1 MSDAPSP
8 GPPLPGAPLP
18 SQTPARR
25 RRPLRLPISAVL
37 MAGFGGLML
46 AAVAAVL
53 ALGLLSAGRNTFTLL
68 NDKADLALKSVVV
81 RVRHQLEPARD
92 QSTFL
97 ARLIETGGLDVG
109 DPVRLADTLRG
120 ALAATPHI
128 SSIGFI
134 GPTRESLWI
143 SRFSGELRTDWVD
156 LGASE
161 EMRMAIEETS
171 RREGPHWAPPVWAAE
186 LGTTLLSL
194 RTPVRKDGKFLGMLM
209 ATVTVGDLSA
219 FLSELFVD
227 DNLNAFVLYDRD
239 HVLAHQNLRFLD
251 RDLSRQPD
259 GMPLPLIEQVD
270 DPVLASLWRSAQPG
284 SDLKNQTEARI
295 VEVGGD
301 SYVFLLRTIEGFGT
315 QPWIVGINFRSEEVG
330 GEVRRLLITGW
341 SGVGILLLSVGA
353 ALLVG
358 RKISRPIARL
368 AGAAASV
375 GALDLRHAPTLP
387 DSRFR
392 ELGEAAEAFNRMV
405 AGLRWFETYVPK
417 GLVLR
422 LIRHGAA
429 DGIASEERVVTV
441 MFSDIRGFSALAE
454 DLGPAETALLLN
466 RHFTLVSS
474 CIEAE
479 GGTVDKFIGDAVMA
493 FWGAPE
499 EQPDHA
505 ARALRAARAIAAVL
519 AGSNAER
526 AAAGEPPVHIRIGLH
541 TGPVVVGNIGSASRI
556 NYTIV
561 GDTVNV
567 AQRIEELGSR
577 VRDPGEATILV
588 SAATV
593 EAAGQGPDLDGIGP
607 HGLRGRSGP
616 VDIFRLRP

>member
-1 MSDAPSP
+1 MSDIPFPDRAP
-8 GPPLPGAPLP
+8 
-18 SQTPARR
+18 RR
-25 RRPLRLPISAVL
+25 RRRLRLPIAAVL
-37 MAGFGGLML
+37 TAGFGGLML

-53 ALGLLSAGRNTFTLL
+53 ALGLLSAGRNTFALL
-68 NDKADLALKSVVV
+68 NDKADLALKGVVV

-92 QSTFL
+92 QSVFL
-97 ARLIETGGLDVG
+97 ARLIETGALDAG

-128 SSIGFI
+128 SSIGFTT
-134 GPTRESLWI
+134 PDFESVWV
-143 SRFSGELRTDWVD
+143 SRFSGDLRTDWID
-156 LGASE
+156 FGASE
-161 EMRMAIEETS
+161 EMRRIVEEAS
-171 RREGPHWAPPVWAAE
+171 LLEGPRWAPPVWAEPIGA
-186 LGTTLLSL
+186 TVLSL
-194 RTPVRKDGKFLGMLM
+194 RTPVRREGRFLGMLA

-219 FLSELFVD
+219 FLSELFVN

-259 GMPLPLIEQVD
+259 GIPLPLIEQVD
-270 DPVLASLWRSAQPG
+270 DPVLASLWRSARPG
-284 SDLKNQTEARI
+284 SDLKNDTEARI
-295 VEVGGD
+295 VEVAGD
-301 SYVFLLRTIEGFGT
+301 SHVFLLRPIEGFGT
-315 QPWIVGINFRSEEVG
+315 QPWIVGINFRSEEMG
-330 GEVRRLLITGW
+330 AEVRRLLITGW
-341 SGVGILLLSVGA
+341 SGLAILLLSVGA

-358 RKISRPIARL
+358 RRISRPIARL
-368 AGAAASV
+368 AAAAASV
-375 GALDLRHAPTLP
+375 GALDLRQTPTLP

-392 ELGEAAEAFNRMV
+392 ELGDAAEAFNRMV

-422 LIRHGAA
+422 LVRHGSV
-429 DGIASEERVVTV
+429 DGVASEERVVTV

-454 DLGPAETALLLN
+454 DLGPAETAQLLN
-466 RHFTLVSS
+466 RHFSLVSS

-505 ARALRAARAIAAVL
+505 ARALRAARSIAAGL
-519 AGSNAER
+519 AASNAER
-526 AAAGEPPVHIRIGLH
+526 VAAGEPPVRIRIGLH
-541 TGPVVVGNIGSASRI
+541 TGPVIVGNIGSASRI

-577 VRDPGEATILV
+577 IRDDGEATILV

-593 EAAGQGPDLDGIGP
+593 EAAGRGPDLTGIGP

-616 VDIFRLRP
+616 VELFRLRP

>member
-1 MSDAPSP
+1 MSDTSLPDRAP
-8 GPPLPGAPLP
+8 
-18 SQTPARR
+18 RR
-25 RRPLRLPISAVL
+25 RRRLRLPIAAVL
-37 MAGFGGLML
+37 TAGFGGLML

-53 ALGLLSAGRNTFTLL
+53 ALGLLSAGRNTFALL
-68 NDKADLALKSVVV
+68 NDKADLALKGVVV

-92 QSTFL
+92 QSVFL
-97 ARLIETGGLDVG
+97 ARLIETGALDTG

-128 SSIGFI
+128 SSIGFTAPDF
-134 GPTRESLWI
+134 GSVWV
-143 SRFSGELRTDWVD
+143 SRFSGDLRTDWID

-161 EMRMAIEETS
+161 EMRRAVEETS
-171 RREGPHWAPPVWAAE
+171 LLEGPRWAPPTWAEAI
-186 LGTTLLSL
+186 GTTVLSL
-194 RTPVRKDGKFLGMLM
+194 RTPVRRDGEFLGMLA

-219 FLSELFVD
+219 FLSELFVN

-259 GMPLPLIEQVD
+259 GIPLPPIEQVD
-270 DPVLASLWRSAQPG
+270 DPVLASLWRSARPG
-284 SDLKNQTEARI
+284 SDLKNDTEARI
-295 VEVGGD
+295 VEVAGD
-301 SYVFLLRTIEGFGT
+301 SHVFLLRPIEGFGT
-315 QPWIVGINFRSEEVG
+315 QPWIVGINFRSEEMG
-330 GEVRRLLITGW
+330 AEVRRLLITGW
-341 SGVGILLLSVGA
+341 SGLAILLLSVGA

-358 RKISRPIARL
+358 RRISRPIARL
-368 AGAAASV
+368 AAAAASV
-375 GALDLRHAPTLP
+375 GALDLRQAPTLP

-392 ELGEAAEAFNRMV
+392 ELGDAAEAFNRMV

-422 LIRHGAA
+422 LIRHGSA
-429 DGIASEERVVTV
+429 DGVASEERVVTV

-466 RHFTLVSS
+466 RHFSLVSS

-499 EQPDHA
+499 DQPDHA
-505 ARALRAARAIAAVL
+505 ARALRAARSIAAGL
-519 AGSNAER
+519 AASNAER
-526 AAAGEPPVHIRIGLH
+526 VAAGAPPVRIRIGLH
-541 TGPVVVGNIGSASRI
+541 TGPVIVGNIGSASRI

-577 VRDPGEATILV
+577 VSDPGEATILV
-588 SAATV
+588 SAATAG
-593 EAAGQGPDLDGIGP
+593 AATGGAATGGAGGQEPGLAGIGP

-616 VDIFRLRP
+616 VEIFRLRP